1 MERRLILIVS
11 KLTICDPPLPNTLD
25 TLHMTISAGMVV
37 ASRHWRRVCQT
48 TLVNYG
54 ISEACAMPLLM
65 IGRLGAGVR
74 QVTVAQAVGIES
86 PSLVRLLDLLC
97 KAGYVLRSED
107 PSDRRAKILSLT
119 ESGRTLVQSIETELI
134 RLRRAALS
142 GIDKADLDATLRVI
156 RAFEAAG
163 QVVDS

>member
-1 MERRLILIVS
+1 M
-11 KLTICDPPLPNTLD
+11 N
-25 TLHMTISAGMVV
+25 ISAGMVV

-48 TLVNYG
+48 TLINYG

-97 KAGYVLRSED
+97 KSGYVLRSED
-107 PSDRRAKILSLT
+107 LSDRRAKTLSLT
-119 ESGRTLVQSIETELI
+119 ESGRTLVQAIESELI
-134 RLRRAALS
+134 RLRRAALA
-142 GIDKADLDATLRVI
+142 GIDQADLDATLRVI